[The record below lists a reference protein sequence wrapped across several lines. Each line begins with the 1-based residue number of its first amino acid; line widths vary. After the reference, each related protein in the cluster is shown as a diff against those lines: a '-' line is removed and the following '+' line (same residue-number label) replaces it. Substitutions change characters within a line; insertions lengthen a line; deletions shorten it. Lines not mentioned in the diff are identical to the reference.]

1 MDSEAQ
7 GAIARLNG
15 LLDELDT
22 MYVGSVGNLENRLS
36 AARAAIEKASRN
48 RGIQPHGKGSIAE
61 TVTVAAKPVPDAE
74 SAALLER
81 LSLSEKKVAELEAD
95 IVAKD
100 ERLAELEKL
109 AETLS
114 AKDARIAELE
124 SMAGDAAGKDEI
136 IAEHLAALEKY
147 KQRESRYA
155 DLDAKLAEYD
165 SKLKALEDV
174 VKSREAQID
183 ELRGQ
188 IQERE
193 AQIELLRG
201 QIQEREQGIK
211 AKDDVIQGLEKQV
224 EDGKAQAQELVLK
237 LEQKDEE
244 LQAQQ
249 EAAVLLKDEVRQR
262 EASIAKLEEK
272 IQQSNADA
280 AALREQMAKIQ
291 ADNAIDDLQRDL
303 SEKTEKV
310 RSLEGALRTTEED
323 RAKMELEVKML
334 LGEIEGMRYQRSE
347 LEMLQSK
354 VGKLETDLQEERAK
368 VLRLKAQQ
376 ASAAAAHAQ
385 KESAAPAPSK
395 QHESDVPATKRV
407 RAAASGKGKRG
418 ARKQMG
424 EILVEAGVL
433 TEEQLQE
440 VIAFQA
446 TDPKRKLGA
455 VVVERG
461 YATEEVI
468 AAALAAQMHLR
479 FIENLEQELQPGVI
493 KLVPNHL
500 INNHKCVPLSLD
512 GGQLLVA
519 MTNPL
524 DLIGIEN
531 IELATNLRVEVA
543 VATPTEIEQII
554 AKYFNRM
561 KAYQ

>member
-1 MDSEAQ
+1 
-7 GAIARLNG
+7 
-15 LLDELDT
+15 
-22 MYVGSVGNLENRLS
+22 
-36 AARAAIEKASRN
+36 
-48 RGIQPHGKGSIAE
+48 
-61 TVTVAAKPVPDAE
+61 
-74 SAALLER
+74 
-81 LSLSEKKVAELEAD
+81 
-95 IVAKD
+95 
-100 ERLAELEKL
+100 
-109 AETLS
+109 
-114 AKDARIAELE
+114 
-124 SMAGDAAGKDEI
+124 
-136 IAEHLAALEKY
+136 
-147 KQRESRYA
+147 
-155 DLDAKLAEYD
+155 
-165 SKLKALEDV
+165 
-174 VKSREAQID
+174 
-183 ELRGQ
+183 
-188 IQERE
+188 
-193 AQIELLRG
+193 
-201 QIQEREQGIK
+201 
-211 AKDDVIQGLEKQV
+211 
-224 EDGKAQAQELVLK
+224 
-237 LEQKDEE
+237 
-244 LQAQQ
+244 
-249 EAAVLLKDEVRQR
+249 
-262 EASIAKLEEK
+262 
-272 IQQSNADA
+272 
-280 AALREQMAKIQ
+280 
-291 ADNAIDDLQRDL
+291 
-303 SEKTEKV
+303 
-310 RSLEGALRTTEED
+310 
-323 RAKMELEVKML
+323 
-334 LGEIEGMRYQRSE
+334 